1 MDVLNFFPSPA
12 SENDGIKGAGQKICY
27 YFFISLNTC

>member
-12 SENDGIKGAGQKICY
+12 SENDGIKGAGQKMLL
-27 YFFISLNTC
+27 FFLLV